1 MERRIPKSSKGES
14 TWRDIYESARK
25 SFLNTGYHKTSV
37 VKISKAAKVSS
48 ATFYQYFSSK
58 EEIFDIILQSFQTEI
73 QNLFNDS
80 YKREDSME
88 ENLRRMVEGFCEI
101 TYKFKS
107 EFKAYR
113 EAEFTNVVE
122 TAKFHGIF
130 LNFISKTIGK
140 KAKKED
146 LVHFWFIIGPL
157 LYLSIYWVLWNDKKV
172 PDSDIEGLID
182 FYLNG
187 ISPEKY
193 EFVFSDLSL
202 NDNDKS
208 NEIKLDESERT
219 KKKILRA
226 AEILFGKKG
235 YNNTTIHELCSECG
249 CSVGA
254 FYLYF
259 DSKKEV
265 LESLERES
273 SHSLRLFLKK
283 YAIKFRDRRD
293 FEIVSFIAFLK
304 FFSKHEYVYSI
315 IREAEF
321 VDKQI
326 AMEYYD
332 SLQKPYEKGLIEAI
346 KENQIRKMDVS
357 LLSKILMGIG
367 HLLGHS
373 LIILGN
379 VSEKEF
385 FDYIKP
391 LSELILNGLKI
402 KSWEELK

>member
-1 MERRIPKSSKGES
+1 M
-14 TWRDIYESARK
+14 
-25 SFLNTGYHKTSV
+25 TSG
-37 VKISKAAKVSS
+37 SPRS
-48 ATFYQYFSSK
+48 Y
-58 EEIFDIILQSFQTEI
+58 
-73 QNLFNDS
+73 DS

-208 NEIKLDESERT
+208 NEITAIPQLLEIIDVEDAIVTIDAAGCQKNIAAQIVQGKGDFVPDLTSYSGSSEQAQAGNAIAHQNDGQNVPPCRL
-219 KKKILRA
+219 K
-226 AEILFGKKG
+226 
-235 YNNTTIHELCSECG
+235 NTNTS
-249 CSVGA
+249 SV
-254 FYLYF
+254 
-259 DSKKEV
+259 V
-265 LESLERES
+265 TR
-273 SHSLRLFLKK
+273 
-283 YAIKFRDRRD
+283 
-293 FEIVSFIAFLK
+293 
-304 FFSKHEYVYSI
+304 
-315 IREAEF
+315 
-321 VDKQI
+321 
-326 AMEYYD
+326 
-332 SLQKPYEKGLIEAI
+332 
-346 KENQIRKMDVS
+346 
-357 LLSKILMGIG
+357 
-367 HLLGHS
+367 
-373 LIILGN
+373 
-379 VSEKEF
+379 
-385 FDYIKP
+385 
-391 LSELILNGLKI
+391 
-402 KSWEELK
+402 